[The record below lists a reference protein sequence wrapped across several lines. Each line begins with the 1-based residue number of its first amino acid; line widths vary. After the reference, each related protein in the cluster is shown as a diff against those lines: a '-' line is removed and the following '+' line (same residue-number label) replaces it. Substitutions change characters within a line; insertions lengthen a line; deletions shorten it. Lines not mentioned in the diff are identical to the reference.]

1 MVIVKNGLH
10 LITWHK
16 TSTMFDLD
24 KWQEIYNTIS
34 KNKLRTLLTGFS
46 VAWGIFMLVVLL
58 GSGYGLEN
66 GVKREFEGDAVN
78 YLSIS
83 RGTTSKAYKG
93 MKPGRRVEFK
103 NEDLDLFN
111 DFQKLSHGSTRTRV
125 DRISSISYES
135 EFGTF
140 EVFAILPDYK
150 YVEASEM
157 ISGRFLN
164 KNDVDHYRKSVV
176 IGRLVYEALFKNN
189 IEAVDKYIKISG
201 VMFKV
206 VGVFNDPGSDRDLL
220 RAYIPISTA
229 QRVFNMGNSINSIL
243 LNFDGV
249 DEAESQKLVEEVKQR
264 LSDKHKFDPEDRRAL
279 FIFNSIENYEKFM
292 NLFAGIRMFI
302 WIIGAGTII
311 SGIVGVSNIMMIV
324 VKERTK
330 EIGIRKALGATPFSI
345 VSLVLQESV
354 LITAFAGY
362 IGLVLGVGLL
372 ELVSKFLPASDYFAN
387 PEINMNVAL
396 IATALLVVSGAIAGY
411 VPARKAASV
420 KPVIALR
427 DE

>member
-1 MVIVKNGLH
+1 
-10 LITWHK
+10 
-16 TSTMFDLD
+16 MFDID
-24 KWQEIYNTIS
+24 KWQEIFNTIS

-78 YLSIS
+78 YLSINS
-83 RGTTSKAYKG
+83 GTTSKAFKG
-93 MKPGRRVEFK
+93 MKAGRRIQFK
-103 NEDLDLFN
+103 NDDYDLLKTLD
-111 DFQKLSHGSTRTRV
+111 KISHSSTRTR
-125 DRISSISYES
+125 IWQSNSISYGPEY
-135 EFGTF
+135 GTF
-140 EVFAILPDYK
+140 DIFAILPDYK

-164 KNDVDHYRKSVV
+164 QKDIDDFRKTIV
-176 IGRLVYEALFKNN
+176 IGRLVYEALFKNGEDA
-189 IEAVDKYIKISG
+189 IDKYVKISG
-201 VMFKV
+201 MMFKV
-206 VGVFNDPGSDRDLL
+206 VGVFNDPGTDRDLL

-229 QRVFNMGNSINSIL
+229 QRVFNMGNNINTVQ
-243 LNFDGV
+243 LNFEGV
-249 DEAESQKLVEEVKQR
+249 GAAESERIVKEIKEKLAKH
-264 LSDKHKFDPEDRRAL
+264 HKFDPEDQRAV
-279 FIFNSIENYEKFM
+279 FIWNSIENYEKFM
-292 NLFAGIRMFI
+292 NLFAGIRLFI

-345 VSLVLQESV
+345 VSLILQESV
-354 LITAFAGY
+354 LITALAGY

-372 ELVSKFLPASDYFAN
+372 ELATDFLPSLDYFAN

-396 IATALLVVSGAIAGY
+396 IATGLLVVSGAIAGY